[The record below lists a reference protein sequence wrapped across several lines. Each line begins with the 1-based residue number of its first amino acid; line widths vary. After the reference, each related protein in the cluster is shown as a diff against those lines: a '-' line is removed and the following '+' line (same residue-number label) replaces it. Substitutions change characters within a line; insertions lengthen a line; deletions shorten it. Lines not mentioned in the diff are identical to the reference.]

1 MHSFSLFICE
11 FAIAGDRQYHQYN
24 NSSSFHDVKLWTFFK
39 FKALYQFLELRVSG
53 FYINFAPCFID
64 MIEKLKEIKL
74 RYEEVGQLLGQPDT
88 VSDMKK
94 FSQLSKEYR
103 DLEKIVNKFDQF
115 MGVTRHLQQAKEV
128 LEKEKDAE
136 MRELAKM
143 EIDELGPKIESY
155 ETELKELLIPKDPND
170 DKNVLLEIRAGTGG
184 DEAAIFAGDLWRM
197 YQRYCDRKGLKLTVM
212 DVTEGTAG
220 GYKEVISSV
229 SGDGAYGL
237 LKFESGVHRVQ
248 RVPATEQMGR
258 VHTSAASV
266 VVLPEVEDV
275 AIEINPA
282 DLEVQTARSSGAGG
296 QNVNK
301 VETKVQMTHKPT
313 GIVVTCQ
320 IERSQHGN
328 RERAL
333 QMLKTKLYE
342 IELEKQQSQ
351 IGAARRSIVRTGDRS
366 EKIRTYNYP
375 QSRVTDHRIGFT
387 QHNLPSIMNGE
398 IDDFIEQLR
407 MADSAERMMEGNS

>member
-1 MHSFSLFICE
+1 M
-11 FAIAGDRQYHQYN
+11 
-24 NSSSFHDVKLWTFFK
+24 T
-39 FKALYQFLELRVSG
+39 
-53 FYINFAPCFID
+53 
-64 MIEKLKEIKL
+64 EKLEDIRL
-74 RYEEVGQLLGQPDT
+74 RFEEVGQLLAQPET
-88 VSDMKK
+88 VRDMKK
-94 FSQLSKEYR
+94 YSQLSKEYR
-103 DLEKIVNKFDQF
+103 DLEKIVIKYNALKEA
-115 MGVTRHLQQAKEV
+115 RKHLQQAKEV
-128 LEKEKDAE
+128 LDKEKDPE
-136 MRELAKM
+136 MRDFAKM
-143 EIDELGPKIESY
+143 EIDELQTKIE
-155 ETELKELLIPKDPND
+155 TLDDALKDLLIPKDPND
-170 DKNVLLEIRAGTGG
+170 DKNVILEIRAGTGG

-197 YQRYCDRKGLKLTVM
+197 YQRFCDRKGLKMSVV

-229 SGDGAYGL
+229 TGEGAYGL

-248 RVPATEQMGR
+248 RVPETEQMGR

-275 AIEINPA
+275 EIEINPA
-282 DLEVQTARSSGAGG
+282 DIEVQTARSSGAGG

-333 QMLKTKLYE
+333 QMLKSKLS
-342 IELEKQQSQ
+342 ELELSKQQSE
-351 IGAARRSIVRTGDRS
+351 IGAARKSIVRTGDRS

-387 QHNLPSIMNGE
+387 QHNLPAIMNGE

-407 MADSAERMMEGNS
+407 MADSAEKMTEAAK

>member
-1 MHSFSLFICE
+1 ME
-11 FAIAGDRQYHQYN
+11 
-24 NSSSFHDVKLWTFFK
+24 
-39 FKALYQFLELRVSG
+39 
-53 FYINFAPCFID
+53 
-64 MIEKLKEIKL
+64 EKLEEIKL
-74 RYEEVGQLLGQPDT
+74 RFEELGQLLSQPETMTDI
-88 VSDMKK
+88 KK
-94 FSQLSKEYR
+94 FSQISKEYK
-103 DLEKIVNKFDQF
+103 DLEKIVTKFDQLKNTK
-115 MGVTRHLQQAKEV
+115 GHLQQAKDV
-128 LEKEKDAE
+128 LSKEKDEDLRE
-136 MRELAKM
+136 MAKM
-143 EIDELGPKIESY
+143 EIDELGPKIEQLDAD
-155 ETELKELLIPKDPND
+155 LKELLIPKDPND

-197 YQRYCDRKGLKLTVM
+197 YQRFCDKKGLKLTVM

-229 SGDGAYGL
+229 TGDGAYGL

-266 VVLPEVEDV
+266 VALPEVDEV
-275 AIEINPA
+275 GAVEINPA

-313 GIVVTCQ
+313 GIVITCQ
-320 IERSQHGN
+320 VERSQHGN

-342 IELEKQQSQ
+342 LEVEKQAKEV
-351 IGAARRSIVRTGDRS
+351 GDARRSLVRSGDRS

-375 QSRVTDHRIGFT
+375 QSRVTDHRIGYT
-387 QHNLPSIMNGE
+387 QHNLPAIMNGD

-407 MADSAERMMEGNS
+407 IADSAEKMTEGTGQA

>member
-1 MHSFSLFICE
+1 MNCPINADAKLVGKCTADVPGGYALCPLIIT
-11 FAIAGDRQYHQYN
+11 FANPEIM
-24 NSSSFHDVKLWTFFK
+24 T
-39 FKALYQFLELRVSG
+39 
-53 FYINFAPCFID
+53 
-64 MIEKLKEIKL
+64 EKLEDIRL
-74 RYEEVGQLLGQPDT
+74 RFEEVGQLLAQPET
-88 VSDMKK
+88 VKDMKK
-94 FSQLSKEYR
+94 YSQLSKEYR
-103 DLEKIVNKFDQF
+103 DLEKIVVKYNAVREARK
-115 MGVTRHLQQAKEV
+115 HLQQAKEV
-128 LEKEKDAE
+128 LDKEKDPE
-136 MRELAKM
+136 MREFAKS
-143 EIDELGPKIESY
+143 EIDELQTKIESLD
-155 ETELKELLIPKDPND
+155 EDIKELLIPKDPND

-197 YQRYCDRKGLKLTVM
+197 YQRFCDRKGLKMSVV

-220 GYKEVISSV
+220 GYKEVISSIT
-229 SGDGAYGL
+229 GEGAYGL

-248 RVPATEQMGR
+248 RVPETEQMGR

-266 VVLPEVEDV
+266 VVLPEVDEVEEVD
-275 AIEINPA
+275 INPA

-342 IELEKQQSQ
+342 MELSKQQSE
-351 IGAARRSIVRTGDRS
+351 IGAARKSMVRSGDRS

-375 QSRVTDHRIGFT
+375 QSRVTDHRIGYT
-387 QHNLPSIMNGE
+387 QHNLPAIMNGE

-407 MADSAERMMEGNS
+407 MADSAERMTEAAK